1 MGYWGSDIG
10 DCTQIAHK
18 SRVCYKFRYD
28 AFAPGLRGH
37 PTGVPAPRALRRLDA
52 FQQRHAVL
60 GFPVAVLK
68 KFSDDQAGN
77 LAAQI
82 AFYGFL
88 STFPLLLVL
97 VTVLGM
103 LLSDNPH
110 LQQQV
115 LDSALTEFPVIG
127 PQLSGNVHGLG
138 RSGLGLAVGLV
149 GTLWGARGV
158 ASAIQ
163 NAMNRVW
170 EVPRHERPGFPFSWL
185 RNFGVIG
192 LFGVGA
198 LTTTGL
204 SGIATWG
211 ADIVGIWSRIAVL
224 AVSLVINVLLFWAG
238 LRLATAREVSF
249 HDLRL
254 GAVLAAIIWQAL
266 QAVGG
271 YVVAHDLRHASS
283 VYGTFGLVLGLI
295 AWLYLQARLTLYA
308 VEADVVRRRGLWPR
322 SLFPPPL
329 TDVDREA
336 YSAYAK
342 AEQRRP
348 ETRIEMHVQD
358 HTGSSAD
365 DEGDEADEGHE
376 GDGGSAAHTEEA

>member
-1 MGYWGSDIG
+1 M
-10 DCTQIAHK
+10 
-18 SRVCYKFRYD
+18 F
-28 AFAPGLRGH
+28 
-37 PTGVPAPRALRRLDA
+37 APRALRRLDE

-60 GFPVAVLK
+60 GFPLAVLR
-68 KFSDDQAGN
+68 KFSDDQAGS

-110 LQQQV
+110 LQQHV

-127 PQLSGNVHGLG
+127 PQLSSNVHALG
-138 RSGLGLAVGLV
+138 RSGVGLAVGLA
-149 GTLWGARGV
+149 GTLLGARGV

-170 EVPRHERPGFPFSWL
+170 EVPRHERPGFPFNWL

-192 LFGVGA
+192 LLGVGA
-198 LTTTGL
+198 LATTGL

-211 ADIVGIWSRIAVL
+211 ASVAGPWSRVAVL
-224 AVSLVINVLLFWAG
+224 AVSLFINILLFWAG
-238 LRLATAREVSF
+238 LRLATAPEVSF
-249 HDLRL
+249 RDLRL
-254 GAVLAAIIWQAL
+254 GAVLAAIVWQAL
-266 QAVGG
+266 QAAGG

-308 VEADVVRRRGLWPR
+308 VEADVVRRRRLWPR

-329 TDVDREA
+329 TEVDRKA

-348 ETRIEMHVQD
+348 ETRIEVHIQD
-358 HTGSSAD
+358 HTAAAAESGKPA
-365 DEGDEADEGHE
+365 EPAEPAEPAARPDEA
-376 GDGGSAAHTEEA
+376 

>member
-1 MGYWGSDIG
+1 MS
-10 DCTQIAHK
+10 
-18 SRVCYKFRYD
+18 
-28 AFAPGLRGH
+28 
-37 PTGVPAPRALRRLDA
+37 APRALRRLDA

-68 KFSDDQAGN
+68 KFSDDQAGG
-77 LAAQI
+77 LAALI

-88 STFPLLLVL
+88 SVFPLLLVL

-103 LLSDNPH
+103 LLSDNPR

-127 PQLSGNVHGLG
+127 PQLSGNVHALG
-138 RSGLGLAVGLV
+138 RSGFGLAVGLA
-149 GTLWGARGV
+149 GTLLGARGV

-185 RNFGVIG
+185 RNLGVIG
-192 LFGVGA
+192 LIGVGV

-211 ADIVGIWSRIAVL
+211 ADIAGIWSRIAVL

-238 LRLATAREVSF
+238 LRLATAPEVSF
-249 HDLRL
+249 RDLRL
-254 GAVLAAIIWQAL
+254 GAVLAAIVWQVL

-308 VEADVVRRRGLWPR
+308 VEADVVRRRGMWPR

-329 TDVDREA
+329 TRVDREA
-336 YSAYAK
+336 YDAYAK
-342 AEQRRP
+342 AEQRLP

-358 HTGSSAD
+358 GAGSSAGD
-365 DEGDEADEGHE
+365 DDA
-376 GDGGSAAHTEEA
+376 SAAHTEEA